1 MGGGGEGRGRKEE
14 KEIIK
19 GKSEVT
25 EGLVLNLEG
34 MRSFICFFWTVMLFR
49 HFFKKVLLVA
59 NHILVL

>member
-1 MGGGGEGRGRKEE
+1 MGGGGEGQGRKEE
-14 KEIIK
+14 KKFIK

-49 HFFKKVLLVA
+49 RFFKKVLLVA